1 MVGFS
6 GVNGGKKKMR
16 NLGEI
21 KMRPHRYF
29 KALFLILIVVFV
41 GEVRFSSAQD
51 QFRQFTMENGLKVIL
66 EENRTAP
73 VVALQIWAKVGSGD
87 EKDEEAGMCHFIEH
101 MIFKGT
107 EKRKVREMAREIES
121 LGGYINAYT
130 SYDQTVYHITIA
142 SRYADTALDIL
153 ADAVQHSTFDT
164 LELERERE
172 VILEEIRMGK
182 DNPSRRLFNQTMAT
196 LYQHHPYRR
205 PIIGNEKTVRAV
217 TRDQMVSFFKKWYTP
232 NRMVFIAVGDFNLSE
247 MENKLRKTFKEFK
260 PSSESLPKRMEE
272 PEQMSVRSVIS
283 HGNFKETYL
292 QIAFSIPS
300 ATHEDT
306 PGLDLLSHILGGGET
321 SRLVQKIKLEKGLV
335 NSISASSFTPKDPG
349 LFSIGATLPAE
360 NVEKASEAIL
370 KEVIRLVQEGV
381 TAEELHRIKVN
392 IESDLIYDRQTVQ
405 GQARKIGYYE
415 VIADDVQ
422 FEKEYMRRI
431 RLLQTEDIQKIVKK
445 YFKNSRPV
453 ISLLVPLEKADFFKN
468 ISLKS
473 IIEKVNF
480 DESLVEKKEK
490 SPVFKTILDNGIRL
504 IVKENRSIPIVSIQ
518 ASFLGG
524 LRFEKE
530 AQNGINQFMAV
541 MVTKGTE
548 NHSSLEI
555 AKKVE
560 RMAGSLSG
568 FSGYNSF
575 GLTFTFLSQH
585 FEEAFSLF
593 TDVIKQPSF
602 DSEEMEKRRRLIL
615 ASIRQQ
621 EDDLGR
627 MVFKLFRKTLFEKHP
642 YRMDTSGTLESIQS
656 LTQRDLKEYYRQIVA
671 PENMV
676 LTVVGDVDANQVVL
690 SVKKE
695 FGDLRKGNYL
705 LPSIPQEQPFQK
717 IKRSEIYKEKE
728 QAHFVL
734 GFLGTTLQHRDR
746 YALEVLDA
754 ALSGQ
759 GGRLFYELRD
769 KESLAYA
776 LDFIANPNL
785 DPGYIGVYM
794 GTHPDKLERAIE
806 GVLREL
812 KRVKEEGLTEEE
824 VQRAKRYLIGNFE
837 IGLQTNGAQANQ
849 MSLDELYGLGFDH
862 YQKYPEEIQKIA
874 RGEVHQVAKKYLN
887 LEAYALAIMRPP
899 KGK

>member
-1 MVGFS
+1 M
-6 GVNGGKKKMR
+6 GKFREGRMR
-16 NLGEI
+16 LD
-21 KMRPHRYF
+21 RF
-29 KALFLILIVVFV
+29 FQTLFLILIVILLV
-41 GEVRFSSAQD
+41 GVRFSSAQD
-51 QFRQFTMENGLKVIL
+51 QFHQFTLENGLKVIL
-66 EENRTAP
+66 KENRTAP
-73 VVALQIWAKVGSGD
+73 VVALQIWAKVGSAD
-87 EKDEEAGMCHFIEH
+87 ERDEEAGMCHFIEH

-153 ADAVQHSTFDT
+153 ADAVQHSTFDP

-172 VILEEIRMGK
+172 VILEEIRMGQ

-205 PIIGNEKTVRAV
+205 PIIGDEKTIRAI

-232 NRMVFIAVGDFNLSE
+232 DRMVFIAVGDFNPSE
-247 MENKLRKTFKEFK
+247 MEDKLKNTFKEFK
-260 PSSESLPKRMEE
+260 PSSESLPKRMQE
-272 PEQMSVRSVIS
+272 PEQMGVRSIIS
-283 HGNFKETYL
+283 QGNFKETYL
-292 QIAFSIPS
+292 QIAFPITS

-306 PGLDLLSHILGGGET
+306 PGLDVLSLILGGGET
-321 SRLVQKIKLEKGLV
+321 SRLVQKVKLEKGLV
-335 NSISASSFTPKDPG
+335 NSISASSFTPRDPG
-349 LFSIGATLPAE
+349 AFIIGATLPAE
-360 NVEKASEAIL
+360 NVEKASEEILREVLRLL
-370 KEVIRLVQEGV
+370 KEGA
-381 TAEELHRIKVN
+381 TAEELHRVKVN
-392 IESDLIYDRQTVQ
+392 IESDMIYDRQTVQ

-415 VIADDVQ
+415 VITGDVQ
-422 FEKEYMRRI
+422 FEKEYMRRL
-431 RLLQTEDIQKIVKK
+431 RLIQSEDIQKIANQ
-445 YFKNSRPV
+445 YIKNSRWV
-453 ISLLVPLEKADFFKN
+453 ISLLGPTEKADF
-468 ISLKS
+468 LKTFSFNS
-473 IIEKVNF
+473 IVEKVRF
-480 DESLVEKKEK
+480 DLPLIEKKEK
-490 SPVFKTILDNGIRL
+490 PPVLKTVLDNGIRL
-504 IVKENRSIPIVSIQ
+504 IVKENRSIPIVSLQ

-593 TDVIKQPSF
+593 TEVIKHPSF
-602 DSEEMEKRRRLIL
+602 DPEEMEKRRRLIL
-615 ASIRQQ
+615 ATIQQQ

-642 YRMDTSGTLESIQS
+642 YRMDTLGMLDSIQS
-656 LTQRDLKEYYRQIVA
+656 LTQKDLKEYYRQIVA

-676 LTVVGDVDANQVVL
+676 LTVVGDMDSNQVIL
-690 SVKKE
+690 SVKKA
-695 FGDLRKGNYL
+695 FGDLLRGGFV
-705 LPSIPQEQPFQK
+705 LPPIPQEQSFQK
-717 IKRSEIYKEKE
+717 IKRSEIYKEKG

-734 GFLGTTLQHRDR
+734 GFLGMTLQDPDR

-754 ALSGQ
+754 SFSGQ

-776 LDFIANPNL
+776 LGFTAGPNL

-794 GTHPDKLERAIE
+794 GTHPDKLEKAIE

-812 KRVKEEGLTEEE
+812 KKVKEEGLTEEE
-824 VQRAKRYLIGNFE
+824 VEGAKRYLIGNFE

-862 YQKYPEEIQKIA
+862 YQKYPQEIQKIT
-874 RGEVHQVAKKYLN
+874 REDVHQVAKKYFN
-887 LEAYALAIMRPP
+887 LEAYALAIIRPP
-899 KGK
+899 RKK

>member
-1 MVGFS
+1 MRELRKDRMRRHRFFLSIFLTLIMILVG
-6 GVNGGKKKMR
+6 G
-16 NLGEI
+16 
-21 KMRPHRYF
+21 
-29 KALFLILIVVFV
+29 
-41 GEVRFSSAQD
+41 VRFSSAQD
-51 QFRQFTMENGLKVIL
+51 QSRRFTMENGLKVIL

-73 VVALQIWAKVGSGD
+73 VVALQIWAKVGSAD
-87 EKDEEAGMCHFIEH
+87 ERDEEAGMCHFIEH

-130 SYDQTVYHITIA
+130 SYDQTVYHIAIA

-153 ADAVQHSTFDT
+153 ADAVQHSTFDP

-182 DNPSRRLFNQTMAT
+182 DNPSNRLFNQTMST
-196 LYQHHPYRR
+196 LFQHHPYRR
-205 PIIGNEKTVRAV
+205 PIIGFDKTVKSI
-217 TRDQMVSFFKKWYTP
+217 TRDQMVSFFKRWYTP
-232 NRMVFIAVGDFNLSE
+232 NRMVLIAVGDFNLYE
-247 MENKLRKTFKEFK
+247 MEDKLKKTFKEFK

-272 PEQMSVRSVIS
+272 PEQIGVRSVIS
-283 HGNFKETYL
+283 HENFQETYL
-292 QIAFSIPS
+292 QIAFPIPS

-306 PGLDLLSHILGGGET
+306 PGLDLLSHILGGGEA

-335 NSISASSFTPKDPG
+335 HSISASSFTPKDPG
-349 LFSIGATLPAE
+349 LFIIGAILPAE

-370 KEVIRLVQEGV
+370 KEVIRLGREGV

-415 VIADDVQ
+415 VIAGDVQ
-422 FEKEYMRRI
+422 FEKEYMRRV
-431 RLLQTEDIQKIVKK
+431 RLLRSEDIQKIVGK
-445 YFKNSRPV
+445 YFQNSRLV
-453 ISLLVPLEKADFFKN
+453 ISLLVPSEKADFLKN
-468 ISLKS
+468 LSLKS
-473 IIEKVNF
+473 IVEKVRF

-490 SPVFKTILDNGIRL
+490 SPVFKTVLDNGIRL

-524 LRFEKE
+524 VRFEKE
-530 AQNGINQFMAV
+530 AQNGINQFIAV
-541 MVTKGTE
+541 MVTKGTQ

-560 RMAGSLSG
+560 RMAGSING

-593 TDVIKQPSF
+593 TEVIKQPSF
-602 DSEEMEKRRRLIL
+602 DPEEMEKRRRLIL

-642 YRMDTSGTLESIQS
+642 YRMDTLGTLDSIKS
-656 LTQRDLKEYYRQIVA
+656 LTQKDLKEYYQRIVA

-676 LTVVGDVDANQVVL
+676 ITVVGDVDSNQVVL
-690 SVKKE
+690 SVKKG
-695 FGDLRKGNYL
+695 FDDLRKGNLL
-705 LPSIPQEQPFQK
+705 LPSIPQEKSFQK

-728 QAHFVL
+728 QGHFVL

-812 KRVKEEGLTEEE
+812 KRVKEEGLKEEE

-862 YQKYPEEIQKIA
+862 YQKYPQEIQKIT
-874 RGEVHQVAKKYLN
+874 GEDVRQVAKKYFN
-887 LEAYALAIMRPP
+887 LEAYSLAIIRPP
-899 KGK
+899 NGK

>member
-1 MVGFS
+1 MREFRKDRMRRHRFFMSIFLTLIMILVG
-6 GVNGGKKKMR
+6 G
-16 NLGEI
+16 
-21 KMRPHRYF
+21 
-29 KALFLILIVVFV
+29 
-41 GEVRFSSAQD
+41 VRFSSAQD
-51 QFRQFTMENGLKVIL
+51 QSRRFTMENGLKVIL

-73 VVALQIWAKVGSGD
+73 VVALQIWAKVGSAD
-87 EKDEEAGMCHFIEH
+87 ERDEEAGMCHFIEH

-130 SYDQTVYHITIA
+130 SYDQTVYHIAIA

-153 ADAVQHSTFDT
+153 ADAVQHSTFDP

-182 DNPSRRLFNQTMAT
+182 DNPSNRLFNQTMST
-196 LYQHHPYRR
+196 LFQHHPYRR
-205 PIIGNEKTVRAV
+205 PIIGFDKTVKSI
-217 TRDQMVSFFKKWYTP
+217 TKDQMVSFFKRWYTP
-232 NRMVFIAVGDFNLSE
+232 NRMVLIAVGDFNLYE
-247 MENKLRKTFKEFK
+247 MEDKLKKTFKEFK

-272 PEQMSVRSVIS
+272 PEQIGVRSVIS
-283 HGNFKETYL
+283 HENFKETYL
-292 QIAFSIPS
+292 QIAFPIPS

-306 PGLDLLSHILGGGET
+306 PGLDLLSHILGGGEA

-335 NSISASSFTPKDPG
+335 HSISASSFTPKDPG
-349 LFSIGATLPAE
+349 LFIIGATLPAE
-360 NVEKASEAIL
+360 NVEKALEAIL
-370 KEVIRLVQEGV
+370 KEVIRLGREGV

-415 VIADDVQ
+415 VIAGDVQ
-422 FEKEYMRRI
+422 FEKEYMRRV
-431 RLLQTEDIQKIVKK
+431 RHLRSEDIQKIVGE
-445 YFKNSRPV
+445 YFQNSRLV
-453 ISLLVPLEKADFFKN
+453 ISLLVPSEKADFLKN
-468 ISLKS
+468 LSLKS
-473 IIEKVNF
+473 IVEKVRF

-490 SPVFKTILDNGIRL
+490 SPVFKTVLDNGVRL

-524 LRFEKE
+524 VRFEKE
-530 AQNGINQFMAV
+530 AQNGINQFIAV
-541 MVTKGTE
+541 MVTKGTQ

-560 RMAGSLSG
+560 RMAGSING

-593 TDVIKQPSF
+593 TEVIKQPSF
-602 DSEEMEKRRRLIL
+602 DPEEMEKRRRLIL

-642 YRMDTSGTLESIQS
+642 YRMDTLGTLDSIQS
-656 LTQRDLKEYYRQIVA
+656 LTQKDLKEYYQGIVA

-676 LTVVGDVDANQVVL
+676 ITVVGDVDSNQVVL
-690 SVKKE
+690 SVKK
-695 FGDLRKGNYL
+695 GVDDLRKGNLL
-705 LPSIPQEQPFQK
+705 LPSIPQEKSFQK

-728 QAHFVL
+728 QGHFVL

-746 YALEVLDA
+746 CALEVLDA

-812 KRVKEEGLTEEE
+812 KRVKEEGLKEEE

-862 YQKYPEEIQKIA
+862 YQKYPQEIQKIT
-874 RGEVHQVAKKYLN
+874 GEDVHQVAKKYFN
-887 LEAYALAIMRPP
+887 LEAYSLAIIRPP

>member
-1 MVGFS
+1 MRELRKDRMRRHRFFLSIFLTLIMILVG
-6 GVNGGKKKMR
+6 G
-16 NLGEI
+16 
-21 KMRPHRYF
+21 
-29 KALFLILIVVFV
+29 
-41 GEVRFSSAQD
+41 VRFSSAQD
-51 QFRQFTMENGLKVIL
+51 QSRRFTMENGLKVIL

-73 VVALQIWAKVGSGD
+73 VVALQIWAKVGSAD
-87 EKDEEAGMCHFIEH
+87 ERDEEAGMCHFIEH

-130 SYDQTVYHITIA
+130 SYDQTVYHIAIA

-153 ADAVQHSTFDT
+153 ADAVQHSTFDP

-172 VILEEIRMGK
+172 VISEEIRMGK
-182 DNPSRRLFNQTMAT
+182 DNPSNRLFNQTMST
-196 LYQHHPYRR
+196 LFQHHPYRR
-205 PIIGNEKTVRAV
+205 PIIGFDKTVKSI
-217 TRDQMVSFFKKWYTP
+217 TKDQMVSFFKRWYTP
-232 NRMVFIAVGDFNLSE
+232 NRMVLIAVGDFNLYE
-247 MENKLRKTFKEFK
+247 MEDKLKKTFKEFK

-272 PEQMSVRSVIS
+272 PEQIGVRSVIS
-283 HGNFKETYL
+283 HENFKETYL
-292 QIAFSIPS
+292 QIAFPIPS

-306 PGLDLLSHILGGGET
+306 PGLDLLSHILGGGEA

-335 NSISASSFTPKDPG
+335 HSISASSFTPKDPG
-349 LFSIGATLPAE
+349 LFIIGATLPAE

-370 KEVIRLVQEGV
+370 KEVIRLGREGV

-415 VIADDVQ
+415 VIAGDVQ
-422 FEKEYMRRI
+422 FEKEYMRRV
-431 RLLQTEDIQKIVKK
+431 RLLRSEDIQKIVGK
-445 YFKNSRPV
+445 YFQNSRLV
-453 ISLLVPLEKADFFKN
+453 ISLLVPSEKADFLKN
-468 ISLKS
+468 LSLKS
-473 IIEKVNF
+473 IVEKVRF
-480 DESLVEKKEK
+480 DESLVEKEK
-490 SPVFKTILDNGIRL
+490 SPVFKTVLDNGIRL

-524 LRFEKE
+524 VRFEKE
-530 AQNGINQFMAV
+530 AHNGINQFIAV
-541 MVTKGTE
+541 MVTKGTQ

-560 RMAGSLSG
+560 RMAGSING

-593 TDVIKQPSF
+593 TEVIKQPSF
-602 DSEEMEKRRRLIL
+602 DPEEMEKRRRLIL
-615 ASIRQQ
+615 ASIQQQ

-642 YRMDTSGTLESIQS
+642 YRMDTLGTLDSIQS
-656 LTQRDLKEYYRQIVA
+656 LTQKDLKEYYQRIVA

-676 LTVVGDVDANQVVL
+676 ITVVGDVDSNQAVL
-690 SVKKE
+690 SVKKG
-695 FGDLRKGNYL
+695 FDDLRKGSLL
-705 LPSIPQEQPFQK
+705 LPSIPQEKSFQK

-728 QAHFVL
+728 QGHFVL

-746 YALEVLDA
+746 YALEVLGA

-794 GTHPDKLERAIE
+794 GIHPDKLERAIE

-812 KRVKEEGLTEEE
+812 KRVKEEGLKEEE

-862 YQKYPEEIQKIA
+862 YQKYPQEIQKITREDA
-874 RGEVHQVAKKYLN
+874 RQVAKKYFN
-887 LEAYALAIMRPP
+887 LEAYSLAIIRPP